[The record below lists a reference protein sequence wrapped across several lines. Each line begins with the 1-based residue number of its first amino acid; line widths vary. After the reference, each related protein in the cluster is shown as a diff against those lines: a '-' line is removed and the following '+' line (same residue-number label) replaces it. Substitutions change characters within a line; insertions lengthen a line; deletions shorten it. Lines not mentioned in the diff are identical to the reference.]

1 VLLAKGPAVSRTRV
15 LLVEDEAET
24 LDRIGRALAAEPR
37 LDVIGLAGSCA
48 EARRLLA
55 ADAPDVLLVDL
66 GLPDGNGTELIR
78 ELRGRHPRTECMVIT
93 VFGDERSV
101 VAAIEAGAGGYLLKD
116 ATDEEIP
123 RAVLDLAGGGSPISP
138 AIARHLLRRLQ
149 SGAGGASAAGADAP
163 HLSARER
170 EVLELLARGFR
181 IGEIAGALGITGHTV
196 TTHVR
201 HLYRKLEVG
210 SRGEAIY
217 EAMSRGLLR
226 PGP

>member
-24 LDRIGRALAAEPR
+24 RDRIGRALAAEPR
-37 LDVIGLAGSCA
+37 LDLIGLAGNCA
-48 EARRLLA
+48 EARHLLA

-78 ELRGRHPRTECMVIT
+78 ELRARHPRTESMVIT

-101 VAAIEAGAGGYLLKD
+101 IAAIEAGAGGYLLKD
-116 ATDEEIP
+116 ATDQEIA
-123 RAVLDLAGGGSPISP
+123 RAVLELAAGGSPISP

-149 SGAGGASAAGADAP
+149 SGAGGANAADAEAP